1 MPSSTSSKSSIP
13 RILAGFSRSTPIV
26 VVALLFATGVLAG
39 QSRATGHV
47 VRVTAGDTLPLP
59 GIAVVLHQVGQLA
72 QGPIDTVLASRRGR
86 FAFHFAA
93 DTTAAYLLSARY
105 GGIEYFSSPIA
116 SSPGRP
122 DTTILVV
129 VADTSSAAPILLRQ
143 RTIVIS
149 HADETGTRTVLDWF
163 VLTNAGDLT
172 RVSPDTLHPSW
183 GAPLP
188 PDAQSVELANSR
200 LSQFSLEAL
209 TFRRDSVLI
218 LAPLSPGDKELMLQ
232 YRIPGS
238 LRTFVIPAAG
248 VTDSV
253 FVLLEGGKGSVVSNG
268 FASRDLQTI
277 EGRAFQRWAGMRRG
291 TDPIRVSL
299 SAPLFSTG
307 QLLGLLA
314 TLAALGFVGLGIR
327 LARRRVV
334 TSPASPGQSP
344 HWLADAAAR
353 LDDRYA
359 GAEAITSPEEWSRYL
374 AERARLT
381 AELERALAVSRRS

>member
-1 MPSSTSSKSSIP
+1 
-13 RILAGFSRSTPIV
+13 LAGFSRSARIV
-26 VVALLFATGVLAG
+26 GVVLLSAADALAG

-47 VRVTAGDTLPLP
+47 VRVTAGDTIPLP
-59 GIAVVLHQVGQLA
+59 GIAVVLHQVGQSA
-72 QGPIDTVLASRRGR
+72 QGPMDTVLADRRGR
-86 FAFHFAA
+86 FAFRFAA

-129 VADTSSAAPILLRQ
+129 VADTSSAAPVVLRQ

-149 HADETGTRTVLDWF
+149 YADESGTRTVLDWF
-163 VLTNAGDLT
+163 VLSNAGNLT

-188 PDAQSVELANSR
+188 PEAQSVELANSR

-209 TFRRDSVLI
+209 AFRRDSVLI

-238 LRTFVIPAAG
+238 LRSFVIPPAG

-253 FVLLEGGKGSVVSNG
+253 FVLLEGGKGAVVSNG
-268 FASRDLQTI
+268 FASRDMRTI
-277 EGRAFQRWAGMRRG
+277 ENRTFQRWAGVVRG

-299 SAPLFSTG
+299 SAPPFSTG

-314 TLAALGFVGLGIR
+314 TLAALGFVTLGIR
-327 LARRRVV
+327 LARRLVAAPLASAGP
-334 TSPASPGQSP
+334 SPD
-344 HWLADAAAR
+344 WLADAAAR
-353 LDDRYA
+353 LDVRYA

-374 AERARLT
+374 AERARLK
-381 AELERALAVSRRS
+381 AELERALAVGRHS

>member
-1 MPSSTSSKSSIP
+1 M
-13 RILAGFSRSTPIV
+13 
-26 VVALLFATGVLAG
+26 
-39 QSRATGHV
+39 
-47 VRVTAGDTLPLP
+47 TAGDTLPLP
-59 GIAVVLHQVGQLA
+59 GIAVVLHQVGQSA
-72 QGPIDTVLASRRGR
+72 QGPVDTVLADRQGR

-105 GGIEYFSSPIA
+105 GGIEYFSTPIA

-129 VADTSSAAPILLRQ
+129 VADTSSAAPVVLRQ

-149 HADETGTRTVLDWF
+149 YADESGTRTVLDWF
-163 VLTNAGDLT
+163 VLSNAGDLT

-188 PDAQSVELANSR
+188 PEAQSVELANSR

-238 LRTFVIPAAG
+238 LRSFVVPSAG

-253 FVLLEGGKGSVVSNG
+253 FVLLEGGKGAVVSTG
-268 FASRDLQTI
+268 FASRDVRTI
-277 EGRAFQRWAGMRRG
+277 EDRTFQRWAGVLRG

-314 TLAALGFVGLGIR
+314 TLAALGFVTLGIR
-327 LARRRVV
+327 LARRLVAAP
-334 TSPASPGQSP
+334 PASAGPSP
-344 HWLADAAAR
+344 YWLADAAAR
-353 LDDRYA
+353 LDVRYA
-359 GAEAITSPEEWSRYL
+359 GAEATTSPEEWSRYL
-374 AERARLT
+374 AERARLK